1 MNKVLCFIVFFCAV
15 LFLSCNS
22 KKESKD
28 YDGRVFEAQT
38 VEGVDMTFEIISV
51 ADKTVQVGTGD
62 NEKPA
67 ISKDYSGQITIPQE
81 VQGYKVVRIGANAF
95 SNCNITSAII
105 QEGVRVIEQHAF
117 NGCENLKKVKF
128 PKTLT
133 AIEEYAFVNTSL
145 SVIHIPKSVSHIGN
159 HALRSVCTTKIEV
172 DVDNEYYDSRED
184 CNAIIETASNI
195 LIVGCKNTKIPE
207 SVVEIGCGAFTFS
220 EELYEIE
227 IPSNIK
233 GIGEAAFSG
242 CHNLYKV
249 ILHNGLETIGERA
262 FQGTGI
268 ASIHI
273 PKTVKMIGERFLMQT
288 KISHIVVESGNPK
301 YDSRNECNAIIETTS
316 NKLLVGCKN
325 SVVPSSVQ
333 QIGESAFV
341 YSDIERITLHETI
354 SSIGIFAFAHC
365 KNIQEVKSMIQDP
378 FPVPSAFSL
387 INEEARLLVPR
398 GSKEKYQQ
406 TKGWDE
412 FKEIVEME

>member
-105 QEGVRVIEQHAF
+105 QEGVRIIEQYAF

-195 LIVGCKNTKIPE
+195 LIVGCKNTRIPS
-207 SVVEIGCGAFTFS
+207 SVIEIGTGAYTFCK
-220 EELYEIE
+220 ELYELS
-227 IPSNIK
+227 IPSNVK
-233 GIGEAAFSG
+233 VVGNSAFAG
-242 CHNLYKV
+242 CSNLHK
-249 ILHNGLETIGERA
+249 LFFSNGLERIGEDA
-262 FQGTGI
+262 FGNTNI
-268 ASIHI
+268 NSIII
-273 PKTVKMIGERFLMQT
+273 PKSVKAIGNGAFHTNKM
-288 KISHIVVESGNPK
+288 KSIKVAPDNPV
-301 YDSRNECNAIIETTS
+301 YDSRDNCNAIIETST
-316 NKLLVGCKN
+316 NKLIAGCKN
-325 SVVPSSVQ
+325 TIVPLTVQCIAENSFAGDDIESVSLPAS
-333 QIGESAFV
+333 IEKIENFAFV
-341 YSDIERITLHETI
+341 FCEKLKI
-354 SSIGIFAFAHC
+354 
-365 KNIQEVKSMIQDP
+365 VKSMIIEPFEVMAFDHISQDAILY
-378 FPVPSAFSL
+378 VP
-387 INEEARLLVPR
+387 E
-398 GSKEKYQQ
+398 GTKEKYQQ
-406 TKGWDE
+406 TEGWDE